1 MTVTADDKVKEFL
14 ASFDGDIAAAR
25 AALDGYERQQNSDA
39 KIRQDLAPN
48 KHEQL
53 DSADTPGAAHQS
65 QPTSDEIISVQHVS
79 KHYLLGKQTVDALRG
94 VTLSVGKGEFIAITG
109 ASGSGKSTLLQIIGC
124 LDKPTSGRVV
134 IESEE
139 TTHLSDSALSD
150 LRQHAIGFIF
160 QSFYLQPFL
169 CVKDNIAVPAMF
181 ADRKKKDIDA
191 NVNKLLQRVGLS
203 ERAEHFPRELSG
215 GQIQRAAI
223 ARALVNNPRIIL
235 ADEPTGNLDSANSKV
250 IIDLFRM
257 IRDRFDTTV
266 IIVTHDMEIARRA
279 DRIVELRDGAIV

>member
-25 AALDGYERQQNSDA
+25 AALDGYERQRNSDT

-65 QPTSDEIISVQHVS
+65 QPTSDEIISVQQVS
-79 KHYLLGKQTVDALRG
+79 KRYTLGKQTVDALRE
-94 VTLSVGKGEFIAITG
+94 VTLSIGKGEFVAITG

-124 LDKPTSGRVV
+124 LDKPTSGRVAV
-134 IESEE
+134 ESKE
-139 TTHLSDSALSD
+139 TMHLSDSALSE

-169 CVKDNIAVPAMF
+169 RLNDNLAVPAMF
-181 ADRKKKDIDA
+181 TREKKKDIDA
-191 NVNKLLQRVGLS
+191 RVDELLQQVGLT
-203 ERAEHFPRELSG
+203 ERAKHFPKELSG

-223 ARALVNNPRIIL
+223 ARALVNNPRIVL
-235 ADEPTGNLDSANSKV
+235 ADEPTGNLDSANSRA
-250 IIDLFRM
+250 IIDLFRT
-257 IRDRFDTTV
+257 IRDKLGTT
-266 IIVTHDMEIARRA
+266 IIVVTHDRGIASQA
-279 DRIVELRDGAIV
+279 DRIVELKDGVIV